1 MPKTKIISL
10 ALFKT
15 CIFIHVVSIFLLSQ
29 KAIAQDLDEALLK
42 KDLTISLGGGKN
54 RYYIQEFQLFAPLS
68 LPLTVNYAF
77 FKSFELGLMYQ
88 PSFFNDRSNA
98 DFQRGE
104 TAKNQS
110 LGGVQS
116 GGFNSKISLFNE
128 NGILAFVETGLLFSE
143 LKKNQ
148 FIEASIQKD
157 IKFRNAL
164 KGMVI
169 GLFTVEEYAEYLK
182 NSSNLN
188 KRMMNMLIE
197 RLKSQLM
204 LFESQQAS

>member
-1 MPKTKIISL
+1 MPKTKIKSL

-15 CIFIHVVSIFLLSQ
+15 CIFIHVVSLFLLSQ

-157 IKFRNAL
+157 IKFRNSL
-164 KGMVI
+164 KGIII
-169 GLFTVEEYAEYLK
+169 GLFTVSEYKTYIQ

-188 KRMMNMLIE
+188 KRMMNLLVE
-197 RLKSQLM
+197 RYKSQVQL
-204 LFESQQAS
+204 LE